1 MQMSDTFFFSFT
13 PTTIKLNT
21 MKDYMKSKI
30 FCMRMNLNMQM
41 HPTLYNKPRYTF
53 TPITIK
59 PLTVKLYMKSNILFY
74 KLVGKIYFKYANEL
88 NTSPN

>member
-1 MQMSDTFFFSFT
+1 MSDTFFFSFT

-41 HPTLYNKPRYTF
+41 HPTLYNKPIYTF

-59 PLTVKLYMKSNILFY
+59 PHTVKLYMKSNIFVLQVGWKNLF
-74 KLVGKIYFKYANEL
+74 
-88 NTSPN
+88 

>member
-1 MQMSDTFFFSFT
+1 
-13 PTTIKLNT
+13 

-41 HPTLYNKPRYTF
+41 HPTLYNKPIYTF

-59 PLTVKLYMKSNILFY
+59 PHTVKLYMKSNIFVLQVGWKNLF
-74 KLVGKIYFKYANEL
+74 
-88 NTSPN
+88 